1 MGGCPQLL
9 SRSPECLVLG
19 KLCVP
24 FGKLSL
30 FFKNEVNC

>member
-9 SRSPECLVLG
+9 CLVLG